1 MENLDQLL
9 DKAKWDKLSP
19 QEIDSVVMAIKATT
33 PDNDDDLY
41 TLLHI
46 LGRSEAVKHKEL
58 VEKFLYYPSFPMI
71 SGIALRTLC
80 IYWGLTKEY
89 LDPLKRFI
97 QQVDWDPDEDVRLTA
112 IQCARNYLGEASDED
127 LLKLL
132 LNIFYDEGAI
142 EPIREAAYEAV
153 AMATGQTYED
163 MIKDEKPN
171 PLILEKA
178 KQMIKNSL

>member
-9 DKAKWDKLSP
+9 EKAKWDKLSA
-19 QEIDSVVMAIKATT
+19 QEIDNVVKAIKATT
-33 PDNDDDLY
+33 PDHDDDLY

-46 LGRSEAVKHKEL
+46 LGRSEAVQHKDL

-89 LDPLKRFI
+89 HDQLKKFI

-112 IQCARNYLGEASDED
+112 IQCARNYLGEAADED

-132 LNIFYDEGAI
+132 LNIFYDEAAI

-153 AMATGQTYED
+153 AMATGQTYQD
-163 MIKDEKPN
+163 LLKDEKPN